1 MYNPYLNGFNYPQSY
16 PQFPQQEKPP
26 ITQNFQI
33 SNPTNNNGMFMAR
46 YLKPN
51 EDINNIYIQDKTAF
65 IDLTNKRLIIKEP
78 QKEKL
83 EEYEIVIPKDDKDI
97 KIEELEKQVN
107 ELKEMVKNGQSNAIT
122 TTSIESTT
130 TNGNAK
136 KLRK

>member
-1 MYNPYLNGFNYPQSY
+1 MYNPYFNYPQTY
-16 PQFPQQEKPP
+16 PQFPQQEKP
-26 ITQNFQI
+26 IQNIINTQAPLR
-33 SNPTNNNGMFMAR
+33 SEMFMAR
-46 YLKPN
+46 YLKSG

-122 TTSIESTT
+122 TTGIESTT

-136 KLRK
+136 KLRSK

>member
-1 MYNPYLNGFNYPQSY
+1 MYNPYFNYPQTY
-16 PQFPQQEKPP
+16 PQFPQQEKP
-26 ITQNFQI
+26 IQNIINTQAPLR
-33 SNPTNNNGMFMAR
+33 SEMFMAR
-46 YLKPN
+46 YLKSG

-130 TNGNAK
+130 TNGNVK